1 MTIAEI
7 STIIVYEQDAEIKAL
22 KRVKFLREKAKAIL
36 CSVSSPSLLT
46 DAQIRNMT
54 LFEEIAEEIEVLNIA
69 HKAMYRVLDVKFH
82 QESTK

>member
-1 MTIAEI
+1 MTISEI
-7 STIIVYEQDAEIKAL
+7 TTIIVYEQDAEIKAL

-46 DAQIRNMT
+46 DAQKRNMS
-54 LFEEIAEEIEVLNIA
+54 LFEEIADEIETLNIA
-69 HKAMYRVLDVKFH
+69 HKGMYRVLEVKFH